1 MYQIPLLAL
10 MKMTEGEEMNVHSE
24 REDTEVEEELRRAAA
39 RFDHEVMSWY
49 ARAPT
54 IPKPTP
60 QTATRKTRSQSPPCL
75 TQRTPVSQMQAAIE
89 AFTWRTIDAELAELV
104 FDSLA
109 DQDEMS
115 LVRGPPQRRLLSFE
129 AGGQTID
136 LEVTSTSSS
145 RGLVGQL
152 IPARQASVEIRVG
165 ASAIAVD
172 ADELGRFRADA
183 VPAGPM
189 SLRCSA
195 APAEPGTAVVT
206 DWVSI

>member
-1 MYQIPLLAL
+1 
-10 MKMTEGEEMNVHSE
+10 MKMTEGEEMNVHSD
-24 REDTEVEEELRRAAA
+24 REETGLEEELRRAAA
-39 RFDHEVMSWY
+39 RFD
-49 ARAPT
+49 
-54 IPKPTP
+54 
-60 QTATRKTRSQSPPCL
+60 
-75 TQRTPVSQMQAAIE
+75 PVPGELLQAAVE

-104 FDSLA
+104 FDSLV

-115 LVRGPPQRRLLSFE
+115 LVRGPQLRRLLSFE
-129 AGGQTID
+129 AGGLTID
-136 LEVTSTSSS
+136 LEVTGTSSS

-172 ADELGRFRADA
+172 ADELGRFRAET

-189 SLRCSA
+189 SLRCSE
-195 APAEPGTAVVT
+195 APGEPGTAVVT

>member
-10 MKMTEGEEMNVHSE
+10 MKMTEDEEMNVHSD
-24 REDTEVEEELRRAAA
+24 REDTELEEELRRAAA
-39 RFDHEVMSWY
+39 RFD
-49 ARAPT
+49 
-54 IPKPTP
+54 
-60 QTATRKTRSQSPPCL
+60 
-75 TQRTPVSQMQAAIE
+75 PVPGELLQAAIE

-104 FDSLA
+104 FDSLV

-115 LVRGPPQRRLLSFE
+115 LVRGPRQRRLLSFE

-172 ADELGRFRADA
+172 VDELGRFRADV

>member
-24 REDTEVEEELRRAAA
+24 REDAELEEELRRAAA
-39 RFDHEVMSWY
+39 RFD
-49 ARAPT
+49 
-54 IPKPTP
+54 
-60 QTATRKTRSQSPPCL
+60 
-75 TQRTPVSQMQAAIE
+75 PVPGELVRAAIE

-115 LVRGPPQRRLLSFE
+115 LVRGPQQRRMLSFE
-129 AGGQTID
+129 ADGLTID
-136 LEVTSTSSS
+136 LEVTRTSSS

-165 ASAIAVD
+165 ASVVTVD
-172 ADELGRFRADA
+172 VDELGRFRAEA

>member
-10 MKMTEGEEMNVHSE
+10 MKMTESEEMNVHSE
-24 REDTEVEEELRRAAA
+24 REDTELEEESWRAAA
-39 RFDHEVMSWY
+39 RFD
-49 ARAPT
+49 
-54 IPKPTP
+54 
-60 QTATRKTRSQSPPCL
+60 
-75 TQRTPVSQMQAAIE
+75 PVPGELLQAAIE
-89 AFTWRTIDAELAELV
+89 GFTWRTIDAELAELV

-109 DQDEMS
+109 DQDEMP
-115 LVRGPPQRRLLSFE
+115 LIPTVPPQRRLLSFE
-129 AGGQTID
+129 AGSQTID

-172 ADELGRFRADA
+172 ADELGRFRAEA

-195 APAEPGTAVVT
+195 ASAEPGTAVVT

>member
-10 MKMTEGEEMNVHSE
+10 MKITEGEGMNVHSE
-24 REDTEVEEELRRAAA
+24 REDTELEEELRRAVA
-39 RFDHEVMSWY
+39 RFD
-49 ARAPT
+49 
-54 IPKPTP
+54 
-60 QTATRKTRSQSPPCL
+60 
-75 TQRTPVSQMQAAIE
+75 PVPGELLQAAIE

-104 FDSLA
+104 FDSLI

-115 LVRGPPQRRLLSFE
+115 LVRGPQERRLLSFE
-129 AGGQTID
+129 TGGQTID

-152 IPARQASVEIRVG
+152 TPARQASVEIRVG
-165 ASAIAVD
+165 ASVIAVD
-172 ADELGRFRADA
+172 ADELGRFRAET

-189 SLRCSA
+189 SLRCGA
-195 APAEPGTAVVT
+195 ASAEPGTAVVT